1 MLGLPPKDSRSAG
14 KGRRQRGGYA
24 PRAHIRALLS
34 RYSDTLAT
42 QVLTAGFGVVSGM
55 LLPRL
60 LGPKGRGELA
70 AVTLWPLALVFAASL
85 GIDRAAVFFAA
96 KQRQNTSSVASA
108 CLGLGTAQSV
118 VVVFTGLLLI
128 PVLLKGYGTAVV
140 RLSTA
145 FLVCAPVILANNF
158 QSSILLGCLETKSYN
173 FCRTIAPGCYALA
186 IATLFLLGR
195 RSIPAIVV
203 VQVLGYGIAAWIA
216 TRFVLRRLRPSWRW
230 DAATVR
236 GMLKYGVKTHAGA
249 LTSFT
254 NERLDQL
261 LMSLFLPS
269 TQLGIYVAAVAF
281 ADGLLIMPRGI
292 GMVTMASG
300 ANCDETGAWRW
311 ALRSLLLTALWLVP
325 SGVVLWLFSPWL
337 IPHVF
342 GAAFASS
349 VLPCR
354 ILIPGSCAMGLTTI
368 LYEASRSTNHPE
380 VPSFAEVVGLAVTI
394 GLLAMLLK
402 PYGPV
407 GAAMASTGAYVAT
420 MLFTIGYMAFT
431 RATARIDSAADLRPI

>member
-1 MLGLPPKDSRSAG
+1 MR
-14 KGRRQRGGYA
+14 
-24 PRAHIRALLS
+24 HLLS

-42 QVLTAGFGVVSGM
+42 QVLTAGFGVVSGI

-70 AVTLWPLALVFAASL
+70 AVTVWPLTLVFAASL

-96 KQRQNTSSVASA
+96 KKRQNTSPVASA
-108 CLGLGTAQSV
+108 CLGLGTVQSLV
-118 VVVFTGLLLI
+118 AISVGLFVI
-128 PVLLKGYGTAVV
+128 PVVLRNYGSAVV
-140 RLSTA
+140 RLSTL
-145 FLVCAPVILANNF
+145 FLFYAPVILANNL
-158 QSSILLGCLETKSYN
+158 QSSMLLGCLDTKSYN
-173 FCRTIAPGCYALA
+173 LCRTIAPGCYALA
-186 IATLFLLGR
+186 IATLFLLER
-195 RSIPAIVV
+195 RSILVIVLA
-203 VQVLGYGIAAWIA
+203 QGLGYGVAAWIA
-216 TRFVLRRLRPSWRW
+216 TRITVRRLRPSWRW
-230 DAATVR
+230 EAATVK

-249 LTSFT
+249 LTSFI

-261 LMSLFLPS
+261 LMSLLLPS

-281 ADGLLIMPRGI
+281 ADSLLIMPRGI

-300 ANCDETGAWRW
+300 SNCDEVGAWRW
-311 ALRSLLLTALWLVP
+311 ARRSALLTALWLVP
-325 SGVVLWLFSPWL
+325 SGVGLWLLSPWL

-354 ILIPGSCAMGLTTI
+354 ILILGSCAMGLTTI
-368 LYEASRSTNHPE
+368 LHEASRSANHPE

-394 GLLAMLLK
+394 ILLAMLLR

-407 GAAMASTGAYVAT
+407 GAALASAGAYIAT
-420 MLFTIGYMAFT
+420 MAFT
-431 RATARIDSAADLRPI
+431 VGYLVFKPNTADFGRRRLSGYQALSESGRPNQQQP